1 LKTSYKK
8 YAIFFSSTHPIDMLT
23 LLECN
28 AFNYKWRYAMKP
40 SSASVSSQ
48 KRSTRKAAEL
58 QASSG
63 LPPLDPALRHQMI
76 ATAAYYRAE
85 RLGFDACDPDNN
97 WFVAEMEVDQLL
109 QSPLG
114 DTDANNDH
122 IARLEALLTEW
133 DGQFAEL
140 KDKVLKAKA
149 KTRAEYQK
157 QLQVVT
163 DKRALISDKL
173 KDLQQHTGQ
182 VWDDLKNTIESAWQE
197 IRQETDHITS
207 RFMHEEPSTD
217 KEKKTGK
224 SEK

>member
-1 LKTSYKK
+1 
-8 YAIFFSSTHPIDMLT
+8 
-23 LLECN
+23 
-28 AFNYKWRYAMKP
+28 MKP
-40 SSASVSSQ
+40 TVTPASPRKKGVRKSAGV
-48 KRSTRKAAEL
+48 
-58 QASSG
+58 QASG
-63 LPPLDPALRHQMI
+63 DLPAVDPGLRHQMV

-97 WFVAEMEVDQLL
+97 WFAAEMEVDQLL

-133 DGQFAEL
+133 DDQFAAL

-207 RFMHEEPSTD
+207 RFMQEEPATE
-217 KEKKTGK
+217 KEKKKVK
-224 SEK
+224 SAK